1 MGDRFFRTRAFFL
14 ILAAFGFVL
23 LLSAGQ
29 AQDRPAKTSPPGR
42 AGASPVQ
49 QDGRIGVPATEEGSL
64 RRLAAALRH
73 YRAAGDLAA
82 AAKVFAEMFAPG
94 PQADAAALEA
104 GASIASYRVEGAP
117 GNIKTPAVPSGTSP
131 VFFSP
136 EVERSPAALLVR
148 SGQVG
153 RLFAAAEQ
161 WSGGAP
167 RDLRIRK
174 SADSGRSWDETVV
187 LGDGQAWTG
196 PSLGQ
201 AADGAIGLAFVRDR
215 DGAGGDVCFARL
227 AEDLSADAMFP
238 VAAGPADERGP
249 SLATDFPR
257 FTPAYLYVLYAERG
271 PLGRSVKF
279 KVSPDLGATWS
290 GPVTVA
296 SFPGPDGPEIETAL
310 AYDPDRN
317 VLHAAFSGPNGG
329 TTGVAVSS
337 STTFGASWSVPVFIA
352 SEDGAAA
359 ARPRLAAGRG
369 QAVLVYERR
378 GAGGG
383 ADIGLA
389 ASTNAGRSWTTGPAL
404 AATAADETFPDVRA
418 DAGTGAFRFIASFVE
433 SGTTIRVLS
442 REASAASAWTAE
454 LAVDAGGVIG
464 TGPVAVVPVP
474 SSPDSRA
481 SAGVLWTSGNPDSD
495 VLFGSDFTLLLA
507 DLIVT
512 PANQNAPATAG
523 TADFAVTRSGDDEDI
538 AWTAAV
544 TSGSSWL
551 SITSGSSGTNDGT
564 IVAAYEENTGTSP
577 RVGTIVVTP
586 SGGASPIPVTVTQAG
601 AAGLEI
607 TPADDFVSS
616 GPVGGPFVP
625 ASKDYTLRNTSGA
638 ALSWTAADNRTW
650 INLSRTSGNL
660 DPGASDVVTVFFT
673 SGADSLGTGV
683 HTGTVTFTNRTTGV
697 GNATRGVTL
706 TISGAAGALAV
717 TPAEGLDSTGVVG
730 GPFTPSGVDYTL
742 RNSGTTSIDWQ
753 ASKTQA
759 WTSLSA
765 GSGTLAAG
773 ESATVTVSINA
784 AANSLAIGVHE
795 DSVAFTNLTNGNG
808 STTRP
813 VALTVTAP
821 PGVLMVT
828 PAGGLTSTGPE
839 GGPFTPASQT
849 YTLQNTGESSLA
861 WTASKLQSWTT
872 LSATGG
878 TLAVGATATVTV
890 SINSGANA
898 LAAGDYTDTVSFV
911 NATTGTGSTTRP
923 VILTVLHGPALSVTP
938 ANRDVTFTG
947 GTVTFDVANLGAG
960 TMSWTAAV
968 VSGSDWLTIS
978 AGGSGTNAG
987 TITVVAAANRTPS
1000 ERVGIVRVTAA
1011 GATGSPANVTI
1022 SQIKG
1027 SLLIALSGERLVEK
1041 AWTIE
1046 REFAR
1051 LTVAI
1056 DNPASVPI
1064 ETFIVY
1070 RRSGGGGEQIV
1081 QQVDGSTATGPTLVV
1096 NDAFLE
1102 PGVSYTYRVAAV
1114 DVFGGTLA
1122 VSNEIIIP

>member
-1 MGDRFFRTRAFFL
+1 MGARFSRKRAFFL
-14 ILAAFGFVL
+14 SLAAFGFVL
-23 LLSAGQ
+23 LLSAGR
-29 AQDRPAKTSPPGR
+29 AQDRPAKTAPPGR
-42 AGASPVQ
+42 AGAAQVQ
-49 QDGRIGVPATEEGSL
+49 QAERTGVAATEEGSL

-82 AAKVFAEMFAPG
+82 AARTFAEMFTPD
-94 PQADAAALEA
+94 PQAGASALEA
-104 GASIASYRVEGAP
+104 GASLASNRIEGAP
-117 GNIKTPAVPSGTSP
+117 GNIKTLDVPSGTSP

-148 SGQVG
+148 SGQEAWI
-153 RLFAAAEQ
+153 FAAAEQ

-174 SADSGRSWDETVV
+174 STDKGLTWDETVV

-196 PSLGQ
+196 PSIGQ
-201 AADGAIGLAFVRDR
+201 VADGAIGLAFVRDGI
-215 DGAGGDVCFARL
+215 GAGADIFFSRL
-227 AEDLSADAMFP
+227 AGDLSADAKFP
-238 VAAGPADERGP
+238 VAAGPADERNP

-257 FTPAYLYVLYAERG
+257 FSPAYLYVLYAERD

-279 KVSPDLGATWS
+279 RISPDLGASWS
-290 GPVTVA
+290 EPVTVA
-296 SFPGPDGPEIETAL
+296 SFPGPGGPEIETTL

-337 STTFGASWSVPVFIA
+337 STTFGASWSVPVFVA
-352 SEDGAAA
+352 SENGAAA
-359 ARPRLAAGRG
+359 ARPRIAAGRG

-378 GAGGG
+378 AASGG

-389 ASTNAGRSWTTGPAL
+389 ASSNGGRSWTTGAAL
-404 AATAADETFPDVRA
+404 AGTSADETFPDVRA
-418 DAGTGAFRFIASFVE
+418 DAGTGPFRFVASFVE
-433 SGTTIRVLS
+433 SGKKIRVLS

-454 LAVDAGGVIG
+454 LAVDAGGAVA

-474 SSPDSRA
+474 SSGGRA
-481 SAGVLWTSGNPDSD
+481 LAGVLWTSGGPDTD
-495 VLFGSDFTLLLA
+495 VLYGSDFTLLLA
-507 DLIVT
+507 DLAVT
-512 PANQNAPATAG
+512 PANQNVPAAAG
-523 TADFAVTRSGDDEDI
+523 TTDFAVTRSGNDEDI

-544 TSGSSWL
+544 TSGAAWL

-564 IVAAYEENTGTSP
+564 IVAAYDENTGTSP

-586 SGGASPIPVTVTQAG
+586 AGGAGPLTVTVTQAG

-607 TPADDFVSS
+607 TPADDFLSS

-625 ASKDYTLRNTSGA
+625 ASKDYTLRNTTGA
-638 ALSWTAADNRTW
+638 VLAWTAADNRTW

-660 DPGASDVVTVFFT
+660 DPGASDVITVFFT
-673 SGADSLGTGV
+673 SGADVLGTGV

-697 GNATRGVTL
+697 GNGTRGVSL
-706 TISGAAGALAV
+706 TISGTPGTLAV
-717 TPAEGLDSTGVVG
+717 TPAEGLTSTGGVG
-730 GPFTPSGVDYTL
+730 GPFTPSSIDYTL

-753 ASKTQA
+753 ASKTQD
-759 WTSLSA
+759 WTSLSSV
-765 GSGTLAAG
+765 SGTLDAG
-773 ESATVTVSINA
+773 ASTTVTVSINA
-784 AANSLAIGVHE
+784 AANGLAIGIHQ
-795 DSVAFTNLTNGNG
+795 DTAAFTNLTNGNG
-808 STTRP
+808 STTRT
-813 VALTVTAP
+813 VTLTVTAP
-821 PGVLMVT
+821 PGVLTVT

-839 GGPFTPASQT
+839 GGPFTPVSQT

-861 WTASKLQSWTT
+861 WTASKTQSWTT

-878 TLAVGATATVTV
+878 TLAVGDSATVMV
-890 SINSGANA
+890 SINSAANA

-911 NATTGTGSTTRP
+911 NTTTGNGSTTRP

-960 TMSWTAAV
+960 TMNWTAAV

-978 AGGSGTNAG
+978 SGGSGTNAG
-987 TITVVAAANRTPS
+987 TVTVVAAANRTPS

-1011 GATGSPANVTI
+1011 GATGSPANVTV

-1027 SLLIALSGERLVEK
+1027 SLVIALSGERLVEK

-1064 ETFIVY
+1064 ETFVVY
-1070 RRSGGGGEQIV
+1070 RRSGGGGEQV
-1081 QQVDGSTATGPTLVV
+1081 VKQVDGSAATGPTLRID
-1096 NDAFLE
+1096 DAFLE
-1102 PGVSYTYRVAAV
+1102 HGVTYTYRVAAV

-1122 VSNEIIIP
+1122 VSNEITIQ

>member
-1 MGDRFFRTRAFFL
+1 MGARFSRTRAFFL
-14 ILAAFGFVL
+14 ILAALGFVL
-23 LLSAGQ
+23 FLSAGR
-29 AQDRPAKTSPPGR
+29 AQDRPAKTAPSGR

-49 QDGRIGVPATEEGSL
+49 QDGRAGLPATGEGSL
-64 RRLAAALRH
+64 RRLAAELRH
-73 YRAAGDLAA
+73 DRAAGDLAA
-82 AAKVFAEMFAPG
+82 AAKVFAEMFTPD
-94 PQADAAALEA
+94 PQADASALKT
-104 GASIASYRVEGAP
+104 GASIASNRVEGAP
-117 GNIKTPAVPSGTSP
+117 SNIKTLAVPSGTSP

-148 SGQVG
+148 SGPTGQ
-153 RLFAAAEQ
+153 LFAAAEQ

-167 RDLRIRK
+167 RDLRVRK
-174 SADSGRSWDETVV
+174 SADKGRTWDETVV

-201 AADGAIGLAFVRDR
+201 VGDGAIGLAFVRDR
-215 DGAGGDVCFARL
+215 DGAGADIFFARL
-227 AEDLSADAMFP
+227 AGDLSTDALFP

-257 FTPAYLYVLYAERG
+257 FSPAYLYVLYAERD

-279 KVSPDLGATWS
+279 RVSPDLGATWS

-337 STTFGASWSVPVFIA
+337 STTFGASWSVPVFVA

-359 ARPRLAAGRG
+359 ARPRIAAGRG
-369 QAVLVYERR
+369 QAVLVYERH
-378 GAGGG
+378 GMGGG
-383 ADIGLA
+383 TDIGLA
-389 ASTNAGRSWTTGPAL
+389 ASTNAGRSWATGPAL
-404 AATAADETFPDVRA
+404 AATSADETFPDVRA
-418 DAGTGAFRFIASFVE
+418 DAGAGTFRFIASFVE
-433 SGTTIRVLS
+433 SGTTIRTLS
-442 REASAASAWTAE
+442 REASAASAWTAD
-454 LAVDAGGVIG
+454 LAVDAGGIIG
-464 TGPVAVVPVP
+464 TGPVAIVPVP
-474 SSPDSRA
+474 SSDGRA
-481 SAGVLWTSGNPDSD
+481 AAGVLWTSGRPDSD

-507 DLIVT
+507 DLAVT
-512 PANQNAPATAG
+512 PANQNVTAAAGAT
-523 TADFAVTRSGDDEDI
+523 DFTVTRSGNDEDI

-544 TSGSSWL
+544 TSGSAWL

-564 IVAAYEENTGTSP
+564 IVAAYDANPDTTP
-577 RVGTIVVTP
+577 RIGSIVVTP
-586 SGGASPIPVTVTQAG
+586 AGGAGPLTVTVTQAG
-601 AAGLEI
+601 EAGLEI

-625 ASKDYTLRNTSGA
+625 ASKDYTLRNTSGTVLA
-638 ALSWTAADNRTW
+638 WTAADNRTW

-683 HTGTVTFTNRTTGV
+683 HTGTITFTNRTTGV

-706 TISGAAGALAV
+706 TISGTAGTLAV
-717 TPAEGLDSTGVVG
+717 TPAEGLTSTGGVG
-730 GPFTPSGVDYTL
+730 GPFTPSSVDYTL

-753 ASKTQA
+753 SSKTQD

-784 AANSLAIGVHE
+784 AANSLAIGAHQDTVT
-795 DSVAFTNLTNGNG
+795 FTNLTNGNG
-808 STTRP
+808 NTTRT

-821 PGVLMVT
+821 PGVLSVA
-828 PAGGLTSTGPE
+828 PAGGLTATGPE
-839 GGPFTPASQT
+839 GGPFTPVSQA

-878 TLAVGATATVTV
+878 TLEVGGTATVTV
-890 SINSGANA
+890 SINSAADA

-911 NATTGTGSTTRP
+911 NATTGNGSTTRS

-968 VSGSDWLTIS
+968 VSGSDWLAIS
-978 AGGSGTNAG
+978 SGGSGTNAG

-1011 GATGSPANVTI
+1011 GATGSPANVTV

-1046 REFAR
+1046 REYAR

-1064 ETFIVY
+1064 ETFVVY
-1070 RRSGGGGEQIV
+1070 RRSAGGSEQIV
-1081 QQVDGSTATGPTLVV
+1081 QQVDGSAASGPTLVI
-1096 NDAFLE
+1096 NDAFIE
-1102 PGVSYTYRVAAV
+1102 HGVSYTYRVAAV